1 MSSAIKHEKLSRAE
15 RTRELTVKTLEKL
28 DELNLA
34 STPEL
39 YELWYRYFDGEPE
52 VVRAIDKLKD
62 PSDEAACLA
71 IHDRFL
77 NGQAAAAEV
86 SQVSGKVQNSISELV
101 KMLKETTDTAT
112 GYGTS
117 LEGAS
122 KKIEKAKTLDDLGD
136 VVSEIV
142 TETKAMVQ
150 KNKDLE
156 TQLVTSSQQVTQLTE
171 HLETVRKEATTD
183 SLTEISN
190 RKAFDARLQECVKEA
205 ESKQEPLVLMM
216 LDIDHFKK
224 FNDTYGHPTGDQV
237 LKLVARTLVGNIKG
251 QDMAARYGGEEFSV
265 ILPGTTL
272 ESGMIVA
279 EKLRASIEAREI
291 VNRATGKNL
300 GAITI
305 SIGVA
310 QHKADEEVLTFI
322 ERADAALYEAK
333 NAGRNRAVAAK

>member
-1 MSSAIKHEKLSRAE
+1 MSPELKQEKQTRAA
-15 RTRELTVKTLEKL
+15 RTRELTVMTLEKL
-28 DELNLA
+28 DALGLA

-52 VVRAIDKLKD
+52 VVRALDKLKD
-62 PSDEAACLA
+62 PSDENACLA
-71 IHDRFL
+71 VHERFL
-77 NGQAAAAEV
+77 NGHAAAAAV
-86 SQVSGKVQNSISELV
+86 SQVSGKVQSSISALV
-101 KMLKETTDTAT
+101 KMLKETTETAS

-122 KKIEKAKTLDDLGD
+122 KKIEGAKTLDDLGD
-136 VVSEIV
+136 VVAEIV

-150 KNKDLE
+150 KNKELE
-156 TQLVTSSQQVTQLTE
+156 TRLVTSSQQVTELTQ
-171 HLETVRKEATTD
+171 HLESVRKEATTD
-183 SLTEISN
+183 GLTEISN
-190 RKAFDARLQECVKEA
+190 RKAFDARLQECVREA
-205 ESKQEPLVLMM
+205 AEKKEPLVLMM

-251 QDMAARYGGEEFSV
+251 QDMAARYGGEEFGV

-279 EKLRASIEAREI
+279 EKLRASIETREI
-291 VNRATGKNL
+291 VNRSTGKNL
-300 GAITI
+300 GTITI

-310 QHKADEEVLTFI
+310 QIKPDEQALTFI

-333 NAGRNRAVAAK
+333 NKGRNRAVAAK